1 MKKRIVF
8 SLLFLV
14 FITLSSFAIHKFYVS
29 IYQINYNLQRK
40 QIEIT
45 SRIFYDDMNTILEK
59 KFNKKTHI
67 GQARET
73 EADILLMKTYILNH
87 FSIKVNGKTKTINY
101 LSNETEANVLI
112 CYFKITDVA
121 KIKTL
126 EIENTALFE
135 LNSDQQNIIQT
146 NVYNKKQ
153 NLLLTQNN
161 VKGLLNH

>member
-1 MKKRIVF
+1 MKKIVGLSF
-8 SLLFLV
+8 CLFL
-14 FITLSSFAIHKFYVS
+14 ILTSFVVHKFYVS
-29 IYQINYNLQRK
+29 IYQINYKSEKK

-45 SRIFYDDMNTILEK
+45 SRIFYDDMNTVLEK
-59 KFNKKTHI
+59 KFNKKIHI
-67 GQARET
+67 GQANET
-73 EADILLMKTYILNH
+73 EADILLMKAYILNH

-101 LSNETEANVLI
+101 LSKETEANVAI

-146 NVYNKKQ
+146 NIYNKKQ

>member
-1 MKKRIVF
+1 MKKVVGLSF
-8 SLLFLV
+8 CLFLV
-14 FITLSSFAIHKFYVS
+14 LTSFVAHKFYVS
-29 IYQINYNLQRK
+29 IYQINYKSEKK

-45 SRIFYDDMNTILEK
+45 ARIFYDDLNTVLEK

-67 GQARET
+67 AQAE
-73 EADILLMKTYILNH
+73 ESEVDVQSMKSYLSSH
-87 FSIKVNGKTKTINY
+87 FSIKVNGKLKPIIY
-101 LSNETEANVLI
+101 LSKETEANVVI

-126 EIENTALFE
+126 EIENTALLE

-153 NLLLTQNN
+153 NLLLTSNN